1 MSIKYKIALLFA
13 LLSSIIL
20 SVAGLTV
27 YFFSHK
33 ERADAFRNRLHNRA
47 LSTAK
52 IAADVTDGNYS
63 LISKLDTASV
73 SSLYNK
79 SIAVFS
85 TQHLPLY
92 QYTDTPGNEIILS
105 VKTMEGLKVNNEQ
118 FFQYKKRGAV
128 AIHYINRSSNFI
140 VAVAAQDVDGNTY
153 LDELKRLLLWVTLAG
168 ISISF
173 LAGLLF
179 AKTLITPI
187 ARMMAEVNLIS
198 SNNLSQ
204 RIEKGQAN
212 DELYKLS
219 QTFNNL
225 LDRLQE
231 SFIIQR
237 RFISNASHELST
249 PLTAVSSQLEV
260 ALQKDR
266 NAADYKEVLVSMQED
281 IKGLQQLTKTLLD
294 IAKTGSE
301 GSIDLTDV
309 RIDEILLKVAADVQ
323 KLNPL
328 YRINMHFETL
338 PDDESLLT
346 VFGNTNLLYIA
357 FKNIVENG
365 CKYSDDHTT
374 IVKTTFDKKNITI
387 TIASKGDV
395 IAESDIENIFQPF
408 FRSNTVLQKQGFGL
422 GLTLT
427 KRILAL
433 HKGKIE
439 VSSDPFNGTFFTI
452 EMQNT
457 IPAANF

>member
-1 MSIKYKIALLFA
+1 MSIRYKIALLFA

-20 SVAGLTV
+20 SAAGLSI
-27 YFFSHK
+27 YFFSQK
-33 ERADAFRNRLHNRA
+33 ERESFFRTRLHNRA
-47 LSTAK
+47 VSTAK
-52 IAADVTDGNYS
+52 IATEVKDSNYS
-63 LISKLDTASV
+63 LISILDTASV
-73 SSLYNK
+73 SSLYDK
-79 SIAVFS
+79 SISVFNM
-85 TQHLPLY
+85 QYRPLY
-92 QYTDTPGNEIILS
+92 QYTAAPGKEIKLPGGLVSRLEANEDH
-105 VKTMEGLKVNNEQ
+105 
-118 FFQYKKRGAV
+118 FFQYGSRVAV
-128 AIHYINRSSNFI
+128 AVHYAEDTNDFI
-140 VAVAAQDVDGNTY
+140 VAVAAEDMDGNTY
-153 LDELKRLLLWVTLAG
+153 LRELKQLLVWVILAG

-173 LAGLLF
+173 FAGLLF
-179 AKTLITPI
+179 AQTLIKPI
-187 ARMMAEVNLIS
+187 TRIMAEVNLIS

-260 ALQKDR
+260 TLQKDR
-266 NAADYKEVLVSMQED
+266 DAAEYKEVLLSIQED
-281 IKGLQQLTKTLLD
+281 VRGLQQLTKTLLD

-301 GSIDLTDV
+301 GSIDLSDV

-323 KLNPL
+323 KLHAL
-328 YRINMHFETL
+328 YRINVHFETL

-374 IVKTTFDKKNITI
+374 FVKTAFDKKRICITV
-387 TIASKGDV
+387 ASKGDI

-408 FRSNTVLQKQGFGL
+408 FRTSGVLQKHGFGL

-427 KRILAL
+427 KRILSL
-433 HKGKIE
+433 HKGKID
-439 VSSDPFNGTFFTI
+439 VASDPVNGTFFTI
-452 EMQNT
+452 ELQNK
-457 IPAANF
+457 IPGNL

>member
-20 SVAGLTV
+20 SVAGLSI
-27 YFFSHK
+27 YFFSQK
-33 ERADAFRNRLHNRA
+33 ERESLFRTRLHNRSV
-47 LSTAK
+47 STAK
-52 IAADVTDGNYS
+52 IASEVRGADYS
-63 LISKLDTASV
+63 LISILDTASV
-73 SSLYNK
+73 SSLYDK

-85 TQHLPLY
+85 LQNKPLY
-92 QYTDTPGNEIILS
+92 QFTTAPGQEIKLS
-105 VKTMEGLKVNNEQ
+105 PDIVSRLQVNKDY
-118 FFQYKKRGAV
+118 FFHYGDREAV
-128 AIHYINRSSNFI
+128 AFHYENSGNGFI
-140 VAVAAQDVDGNTY
+140 VAVAAEDIDGNTY
-153 LDELKRLLLWVTLAG
+153 LQELKQLLLWVVLAG

-173 LAGLLF
+173 FAGLLF
-179 AKTLITPI
+179 AQTLIRPI
-187 ARMMAEVNLIS
+187 TRIMAEVNLIS

-266 NAADYKEVLVSMQED
+266 DANEYKEVLLSMQED

-301 GSIDLTDV
+301 GSIDLSDV

-323 KLNPL
+323 KLNAL
-328 YRINMHFETL
+328 YRINVHFEVL

-365 CKYSDDHTT
+365 CKYSDDHTAL
-374 IVKTTFDKKNITI
+374 VKTSFNKK
-387 TIASKGDV
+387 AF
-395 IAESDIENIFQPF
+395 A
-408 FRSNTVLQKQGFGL
+408 
-422 GLTLT
+422 
-427 KRILAL
+427 
-433 HKGKIE
+433 
-439 VSSDPFNGTFFTI
+439 
-452 EMQNT
+452 
-457 IPAANF
+457 